1 MIIVLKSTDRIIDIN
16 GIESRLWEG
25 KTESGIPVHC
35 LIVRI
40 AVNKEADQSEFEKEL
55 LYCDPPSP
63 ASNAAFPAARLVV

>member
-1 MIIVLKSTDRIIDIN
+1 VIIVLKNTDRIIDVN
-16 GIESRLWEG
+16 GIQSRLWEG

-55 LYCDPPSP
+55 LYRDPPSP
-63 ASNAAFPAARLVV
+63 ASDAAFPATRLVV